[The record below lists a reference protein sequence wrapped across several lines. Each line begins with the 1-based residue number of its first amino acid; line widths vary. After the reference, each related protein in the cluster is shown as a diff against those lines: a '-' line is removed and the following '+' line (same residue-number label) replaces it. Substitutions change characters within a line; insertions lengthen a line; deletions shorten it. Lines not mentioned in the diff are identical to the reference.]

1 LLDCKTLT
9 LTELGR
15 NLPTKART
23 KHNIKRIDRLLG
35 NRHLHKERLAVYRW
49 HASFICSGNTMP
61 IVLVDWSDI
70 REQKRL
76 MVLRAS
82 VALHGRS
89 VTLYEKAFPLSEQ
102 CSKKAHD
109 QFLADLASI
118 LPSNTTPLIVSD
130 AGFKVPWYKSVE
142 KLGWYWL
149 SRVRG
154 KVQYADLGA
163 ENWKPISNLHDM
175 SSSHSKTLGYKRL
188 TKSNPISCQIL
199 LYKSRSKGRKNQRST
214 RTHCHHP
221 SPKIYSA
228 SAKEPWILATNLP
241 VEIRTPKQLVNIYS
255 KRMQIEET
263 FRDLKSPAYGLGLR
277 HSRTSSSERFDIML
291 LIALMLQLTC
301 WLAGV
306 HAQKQGWD
314 KHFQANTVRNRNV
327 LSTVRLGMEVLRH
340 SGYTITREDSL
351 GYKRLT
357 KSNPISCQILLYK
370 SRSKGRKNQRSTRT
384 HCHHPSPK
392 IYSASAK
399 EPWILATNLPV
410 EIRTP
415 KQLVNIYSKRMQ
427 IEETFRDLK
436 SPAYGLGLR
445 HSRTSSSERFD
456 IMLLIALMLQL
467 TCWLAGVHAQ
477 KQGWD
482 KHFQANTVR
491 NRNVL
496 STVRLG
502 MEVLRHSGYT
512 ITREDSLVAATLLTQ
527 NLFTHGYVLGKL

>member
-1 LLDCKTLT
+1 
-9 LTELGR
+9 
-15 NLPTKART
+15 
-23 KHNIKRIDRLLG
+23 
-35 NRHLHKERLAVYRW
+35 
-49 HASFICSGNTMP
+49 
-61 IVLVDWSDI
+61 
-70 REQKRL
+70 
-76 MVLRAS
+76 
-82 VALHGRS
+82 
-89 VTLYEKAFPLSEQ
+89 
-102 CSKKAHD
+102 
-109 QFLADLASI
+109 
-118 LPSNTTPLIVSD
+118 
-130 AGFKVPWYKSVE
+130 
-142 KLGWYWL
+142 YWL

-228 SAKEPWILATNLP
+228 SAKEPWVLATNLP

-340 SGYTITREDSL
+340 SGYTITRED
-351 GYKRLT
+351 
-357 KSNPISCQILLYK
+357 
-370 SRSKGRKNQRSTRT
+370 
-384 HCHHPSPK
+384 
-392 IYSASAK
+392 
-399 EPWILATNLPV
+399 
-410 EIRTP
+410 
-415 KQLVNIYSKRMQ
+415 
-427 IEETFRDLK
+427 
-436 SPAYGLGLR
+436 
-445 HSRTSSSERFD
+445 
-456 IMLLIALMLQL
+456 
-467 TCWLAGVHAQ
+467 
-477 KQGWD
+477 
-482 KHFQANTVR
+482 
-491 NRNVL
+491 
-496 STVRLG
+496 
-502 MEVLRHSGYT
+502 
-512 ITREDSLVAATLLTQ
+512 
-527 NLFTHGYVLGKL
+527 